1 MSTVLTHAFVSA
13 AATRTVMGPG
23 ATRRMYVLA
32 AVCSMA
38 PDLDVIG
45 LRLGIPYGHLL
56 GHRGLSHSA
65 AFAVVLSLA
74 VLLVGGTGLRR
85 LSGRWWVLWALLL
98 AIALSH
104 GLLDAMTNG
113 GLGVAFWSPFSNA
126 RYFLPLRPL
135 VVSPIGLTRMFSPW
149 GARVIASELLWVW
162 APMTICL
169 LTAECVRAALA
180 HDKPGGNDA

>member
-56 GHRGLSHSA
+56 GP
-65 AFAVVLSLA
+65 
-74 VLLVGGTGLRR
+74 T
-85 LSGRWWVLWALLL
+85 W
-98 AIALSH
+98 
-104 GLLDAMTNG
+104 T
-113 GLGVAFWSPFSNA
+113 
-126 RYFLPLRPL
+126 
-135 VVSPIGLTRMFSPW
+135 
-149 GARVIASELLWVW
+149 
-162 APMTICL
+162 
-169 LTAECVRAALA
+169 
-180 HDKPGGNDA
+180 